1 MVTEAE
7 AARRAEELRQA
18 IQHHNYRYYV
28 LDDPEIADAEYDA
41 LFRELRALEE
51 EHPELATADSPTRR
65 VGAEPLSAFAPAE
78 HLIPMLSLA
87 NVFNENEFRA
97 WDARVRRLSERED
110 VQYVVEPKIDGL
122 AISLIYQDGVLV
134 RGATRGDGARGE
146 DVTQN
151 LRTIPTVP
159 LRLYAGNGV
168 SVPQLLEVRGEV
180 YMPKAAFERLN
191 EVRAKNGESL
201 FANPRNAAAGSVR
214 QLDPK
219 VTASRPLR
227 IFLYALGMV
236 EGIAFESHYQAL
248 DYLGKLGFPTT
259 PDPRVCRGVEETVR
273 ACQGWAARRE
283 DLDFDIDG
291 SVVKVDSIA
300 LQNALGFVG
309 REPRWAVAYKF
320 PAMQATTVVKDIIIN
335 IGRTGTVNP
344 TAVLEPVE
352 IGGVT
357 VQRAT
362 LHNEDEIQRKDIRIG
377 DTVVVQRAG
386 DVIPQIVKVV
396 PGGRTGAEREFQMP
410 KVCPVCGSAIE
421 RAPGE
426 SMAYCTGAACQAQLK
441 ERVIHFASREAMDIE
456 GLGEK
461 LCVQLVDLGIVTDVG
476 DIYCLTPAKL
486 LGMERMAEKSAGN
499 ILEAIEKSKARPFDR
514 VLYAL
519 GIRHVGSKTAE
530 MLVNRF
536 RSLDK
541 LLAASTE
548 EIAGIYGLGNVVG
561 ESVVIF
567 LRQERNI
574 EVIRKLREAGLRFQ
588 VDGEVSSVLPL
599 SGLSFVITGRLAQYT
614 RSQAEEALRA
624 LGAETGSSVTKKT
637 SFLVVGEDPG
647 SKLAKA
653 QSLGVKILSEQGLQA
668 LLNGDKSAL
677 SGTE

>member
-1 MVTEAE
+1 MAWEAE
-7 AARRAEELRQA
+7 AALRAEELRQA
-18 IQHHNYRYYV
+18 IQYHNYRYYV
-28 LDDPEIADAEYDA
+28 LDDPEISDAEYDA
-41 LFRELRALEE
+41 LFRELRDLEE
-51 EHPELATADSPTRR
+51 QHPELATPDSPTMR
-65 VGAEPLSAFAPAE
+65 VGAEPLSAFVAVD

-87 NVFNENEFRA
+87 NVFAESEFRS
-97 WDARVRRLSERED
+97 WDARVRRLSERDD
-110 VQYVVEPKIDGL
+110 VEYIVEPKIDGL

-146 DVTQN
+146 NVTQN
-151 LRTIPTVP
+151 LRTVPTVP
-159 LRLYAGNGV
+159 LRLYAGNGAR
-168 SVPQLLEVRGEV
+168 VPELLEVRGEV
-180 YMPKAAFERLN
+180 YMPKTAFERLN
-191 EVRAKNGESL
+191 ELRAKNGESL

-219 VTASRPLR
+219 ITASRPLR
-227 IFLYALGMV
+227 IFLYALGRV
-236 EGIAFESHYQAL
+236 EGITFQSHYAAL
-248 DYLGKLGFPTT
+248 DYLSKLGFPTT
-259 PDPRVCRGVEETVR
+259 PEPRTCRGVEETVK
-273 ACQGWAARRE
+273 ACQDWAARRA

-291 SVVKVDSIA
+291 AVVKVNNIA

-309 REPRWAVAYKF
+309 REPRWAVAFKF
-320 PAMQATTVVKDIIIN
+320 PAMQSTTIVKDIIIN

-344 TAVLEPVE
+344 TAILEPVE

-362 LHNEDEIQRKDIRIG
+362 LHNEDEIRRKDIRIG
-377 DTVVVQRAG
+377 DAVVVQRAG
-386 DVIPQIVKVV
+386 DVIPQIVKVI
-396 PGGRTGAEREFQMP
+396 PGRRTGEESEFQMP
-410 KVCPVCGSAIE
+410 GICPVCGSAIE

-426 SMAYCTGAACQAQLK
+426 AMAYCTGAACQAQLK

-461 LCVQLVDLGIVTDVG
+461 LCVQLVDLGLVTDVG
-476 DIYCLTPAKL
+476 DIYYLSLPKL
-486 LGMERMAEKSAGN
+486 LGMDRMAEKSAGN
-499 ILEAIEKSKARPFDR
+499 ILGAIEESKARPFDR

-536 RSLDK
+536 RSLDA

-548 EIAGIYGLGNVVG
+548 EIAGIYGLGTVVG
-561 ESVVIF
+561 GSVVLF
-567 LRQERNI
+567 FRQQRNL
-574 EVIRKLREAGLRFQ
+574 EVIGKLRDAGLRFQ
-588 VDGEVSSVLPL
+588 MDGDVSAVLPL
-599 SGLSFVITGRLAQYT
+599 SGLSFVITGKLARYT

-637 SFLVVGEDPG
+637 SFLVVGEEPG

-653 QSLGVKILSEQGLQA
+653 QSLGVRILFEQDLQG

-677 SGTE
+677 AIAE